1 MGVKLNPPLLL
12 TPELDL
18 TEFFCGRAALD
29 DWLKT
34 HALQAGSSGTA
45 NTFVLLDEN
54 ASLIGY
60 YSLLMGSISQIEATE
75 RVRKGTGRYPIPVIV
90 VARLAVD
97 QRFQGQGLGR
107 ALLRDA
113 VIRGVNISKEVAFRA
128 IITHPIDEEAANF
141 YTKYGFQQSPVSSG
155 QLMILVKDVRK
166 ALGINSS
173 VT

>member
-1 MGVKLNPPLLL
+1 M
-12 TPELDL
+12 PELDL
-18 TEFFCGRAALD
+18 TEFSCGRAALD

-45 NTFVLLDEN
+45 NTFVLLDGN
-54 ASLIGY
+54 ASLTGY
-60 YSLLMGSISQIEATE
+60 YSLLMGRIAVVEAIE
-75 RVRKGTGRYPIPVIV
+75 RVRKGTGRYPIPVIIL
-90 VARLAVD
+90 ARLAVD
-97 QRFQGQGLGR
+97 QRFQGQGIGR

-128 IITHPIDEEAANF
+128 IVTHPIDEEAANF
-141 YTKYGFQQSPVSSG
+141 YTKFGFQQSPISSG

>member
-1 MGVKLNPPLLL
+1 MGVKLNPPILL
-12 TPELDL
+12 TSELDL
-18 TEFFCGRAALD
+18 SEFFCGRAALD

-34 HALQAGSSGTA
+34 YALQAGSSGTA

-54 ASLIGY
+54 ASVIGY

-90 VARLAVD
+90 VARLAVN
-97 QRFQGQGLGR
+97 QKSQGQGIGR

-141 YTKYGFQQSPVSSG
+141 YLRFGFEQSPISSG

-166 ALGINSS
+166 ALGIDISS
-173 VT
+173 T

>member
-1 MGVKLNPPLLL
+1 MGVKLNPPTLI

-45 NTFVLLDEN
+45 NTFVLFDEN
-54 ASLIGY
+54 ESVIGY
-60 YSLLMGSISQIEATE
+60 YSLLMGNISHVEATE

-90 VARLAVD
+90 LARLAVD
-97 QRFQGQGLGR
+97 QKFQGQGIGR

-128 IITHPIDEEAANF
+128 ITTHPLDDEAANF
-141 YTKYGFQQSPVSSG
+141 YIKFGFQQSPISSG
-155 QLMILVKDVRK
+155 QLMVLIKDVRK